1 MEKRPRERRLLDRRD
16 DEADPRGRILS
27 GLLTHETAVPKE
39 FRSCFISR
47 GIQSAF
53 SAATEHTEH
62 ARWASDTPK
71 RRAEPTER
79 LRKMSKPV

>member
-1 MEKRPRERRLLDRRD
+1 MEKRPRERR
-16 DEADPRGRILS
+16 DEDPHAEGESCRGK
-27 GLLTHETAVPKE
+27 LTHETAVPKE
-39 FRSCFISR
+39 FRVGFIFSR

-71 RRAEPTER
+71 RRAESTKR